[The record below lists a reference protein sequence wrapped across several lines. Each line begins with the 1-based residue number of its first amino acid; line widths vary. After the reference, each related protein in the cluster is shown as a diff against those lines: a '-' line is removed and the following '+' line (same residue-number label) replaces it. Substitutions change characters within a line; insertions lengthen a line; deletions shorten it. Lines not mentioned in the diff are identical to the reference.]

1 MAKRT
6 PLLLLPGL
14 LCDAALWRHQ
24 VETLG
29 DIAEPVVADM
39 TQADQL
45 GPLARSIL
53 ADAPETFA
61 LAGFSMGG
69 YLAFEILRQAPD
81 RVDRLALLD
90 TTPHPDSHEQLQ
102 RHRDLIDLA
111 RRSDFKGVTRR
122 LLPILVHPG
131 RIEDMVL
138 VDDVIAMAERVGRE
152 AYLRQQTA
160 IMTRPDSRHDLRLI
174 HCPTLVLCGRQDA
187 MTPIEAHEEMADA
200 IPHGSLVV
208 IEDCGHLAPLERP
221 RAVSAVMRLWL
232 QTPVV
237 ADG

>member
-187 MTPIEAHEEMADA
+187 MTPVEAHEEMADA